1 MARSLPDQQ
10 LSALQRLRRGGAM
23 LALSLVL
30 ASCQAP
36 TGWKIYPLS
45 RREPHDGLAV
55 VNQPDGYGLHIWIDT
70 DTRTPGECKPR
81 WAGDAARLFNGNG
94 SAPFSS
100 GLASRQE
107 LFAAASRWDVRR
119 RLRQE
124 SEALCKQRAPQ
135 ASFVWNAPPRN
146 ESEVVVET
154 LPPLKEKDLLL
165 DPSKVRQEEEQLM
178 QGEPPELSRP
188 R

>member
-1 MARSLPDQQ
+1 
-10 LSALQRLRRGGAM
+10 
-23 LALSLVL
+23 
-30 ASCQAP
+30 
-36 TGWKIYPLS
+36 
-45 RREPHDGLAV
+45 
-55 VNQPDGYGLHIWIDT
+55 
-70 DTRTPGECKPR
+70 
-81 WAGDAARLFNGNG
+81 LFNGNG

-178 QGEPPELSRP
+178 QGEPPELNRP